1 MAGGE
6 RLRMLIVSGIR
17 RLTGRAGKKRE
28 RIAIL
33 GSGWAGYA
41 FARTLDPS
49 KYERIIIS
57 PRSYFVFTPLLA
69 STSVGTLE
77 FRTTLESVRR
87 LGDVEF
93 HQGWA
98 DDIDLSRKVIRV
110 EENQA
115 DDLSSQTIL
124 PPPKK
129 DPNSSEVQV
138 EPPQIP
144 KGPAMDIGYDKLVI
158 AVGAYSQTFGIEGV
172 RQHANF
178 LRDIGDARRIRL
190 RVLSLFEQCS
200 SPTISEGDRH
210 KLLHF
215 AVVGGGPTGIEFA
228 AELHDLIHDDL
239 SKIYPELMKYAKI
252 TVYDISPKILPMF
265 DQALASYAMRAI
277 QKQNIEIKTAH
288 SIQRVRPDKDSATG
302 GLKIKIKEYG
312 DDEVG
317 AGIVVWST
325 GLMQNPL
332 IEKLMGKSLSGA
344 LPVGGR
350 EAPREFRLERDTK
363 TGGVITDSR
372 FRARLADAT
381 ALDKDNTA
389 AAPGLPKDKAPGGGS
404 SDGPAA
410 GLQTQV
416 LNDVFVIGDCAVIAD
431 QPTLP
436 KTAQVASQEAA
447 YLAKALNRGTLEEG
461 KPFTFR
467 NLGTM
472 TYLGNWKA
480 LFQGSSGDLTGFM
493 AWVLWRGAYLTKSM
507 SWKNKLLIPVY
518 WMVSWVFGRDIS
530 RF

>member
-1 MAGGE
+1 MALSLAKSATSS
-6 RLRMLIVSGIR
+6 RLVTR
-17 RLTGRAGKKRE
+17 RALPISRRSNCARC
-28 RIAIL
+28 
-33 GSGWAGYA
+33 
-41 FARTLDPS
+41 FATSVESEKADD
-49 KYERIIIS
+49 
-57 PRSYFVFTPLLA
+57 FVFTPLLA

-98 DDIDLSRKVIRV
+98 DDIDFSRKVIRV

-129 DPNSSEVQV
+129 DPKSNEIQV

-144 KGPAMDIGYDKLVI
+144 KGPVMDVGYDKLVI

-172 RQHANF
+172 RQHAHF
-178 LRDIGDARRIRL
+178 LRDIGDARRVRL

-200 SPTISEGDRH
+200 SPTISEENRR

-239 SKIYPELMKYAKI
+239 SKIYPDLMQYVKI
-252 TVYDISPKILPMF
+252 TVYDIAPKILPMF
-265 DQALASYAMRAI
+265 DQALASYAMGAI

-288 SIQRVRPDKDSATG
+288 SIQRVRPDTDSTG

-312 DDEVG
+312 DEEVG

-332 IEKLMGKSLSGA
+332 IEKLMGKSLSA
-344 LPVGGR
+344 TLPIEGQ
-350 EAPREFRLERDTK
+350 EAPRELRLEKDAK
-363 TGGVITDSR
+363 TGGVITDGR
-372 FRARLADAT
+372 FRARLADAS
-381 ALDKDNTA
+381 AIKKDNTVA
-389 AAPGLPKDKAPGGGS
+389 TTTGDAPGAGA
-404 SDGPAA
+404 AA

-436 KTAQVASQEAA
+436 KTAQVASQEAT
-447 YLAKALNRGTLEEG
+447 YLAKALNKGPLEEQ
-461 KPFTFR
+461 KPFKFR

-493 AWVLWRGAYLTKSM
+493 AWVIWRGAYLTKSM

-518 WMVSWVFGRDIS
+518 WFVSWVFGRDIS

>member
-1 MAGGE
+1 MAPGPG
-6 RLRMLIVSGIR
+6 LRTRIVNGIR

-41 FARTLDPS
+41 FARTLDPA
-49 KYERIIIS
+49 KYERVIIS

-77 FRTTLESVRR
+77 FRTILESVRR

-98 DDIDLSRKVIRV
+98 DDIDFSRKVIHV

-124 PPPKK
+124 PPPKHPKTK
-129 DPNSSEVQV
+129 DVQGV
-138 EPPQIP
+138 EPPQVP
-144 KGPAMDIGYDKLVI
+144 KGPVMDVAYDKLVV

-172 RQHANF
+172 RQYAHF
-178 LRDIGDARRIRL
+178 LRDIGDARRVRL

-200 SPTISEGDRH
+200 SPTISE
-210 KLLHF
+210 
-215 AVVGGGPTGIEFA
+215 
-228 AELHDLIHDDL
+228 LHDLIHDDL
-239 SKIYPELMKYAKI
+239 SKIYPDLMPYVKI
-252 TVYDISPKILPMF
+252 TVYDIAPKILPMF
-265 DQALASYAMRAI
+265 DQALASYAMGTV

-288 SIQRVRPDKDSATG
+288 SIQRVRPDTDPTG

-332 IEKLMGKSLSGA
+332 IEKLMAKSLSAAAA
-344 LPVGGR
+344 LPVEGH
-350 EAPREFRLERDTK
+350 EAPRELRLEKDAK
-363 TGGVITDSR
+363 TGGVMVDDR
-372 FRARLADAT
+372 FRARLADPS
-381 ALDKDNTA
+381 ALKENNA
-389 AAPGLPKDKAPGGGS
+389 
-404 SDGPAA
+404 PAA
-410 GLQTQV
+410 VSLQSQI

-447 YLAKALNRGTLEEG
+447 YLAKALNNGTLDEG

-480 LFQGSSGDLTGFM
+480 LFQGTSGDLTGFM

-507 SWKNKLLIPVY
+507 SWKNKMLIPIY
-518 WMVSWVFGRDIS
+518 WFVSWVFGRDIS

>member
-1 MAGGE
+1 MASSLTKSTTA
-6 RLRMLIVSGIR
+6 RLVTQSTLSIAR
-17 RLTGRAGKKRE
+17 RSECARCFATSVESSKAACAHR
-28 RIAIL
+28 
-33 GSGWAGYA
+33 WAGYA
-41 FARTLDPS
+41 FARKLDPA

-77 FRTTLESVRR
+77 FRTILESVRR

-98 DDIDLSRKVIRV
+98 DDIDFSRKLIRV

-129 DPNSSEVQV
+129 NPESNEIQV

-144 KGPAMDIGYDKLVI
+144 KGPVMNVGYDKLVI
-158 AVGAYSQTFGIEGV
+158 AVGAYSQTFGIDGV
-172 RQHANF
+172 RQHAHF
-178 LRDIGDARRIRL
+178 LRDIGDARRVRL

-200 SPTISEGDRH
+200 SPTISEENRH

-239 SKIYPELMKYAKI
+239 SKIYPDLVKYAKI

-277 QKQNIEIKTAH
+277 QKQNIDIKTAH
-288 SIQRVRPDKDSATG
+288 TIQRVRPDTDSTG

-312 DDEVG
+312 DEEVG

-332 IEKLMGKSLSGA
+332 IEKLMSKSLSGA
-344 LPVGGR
+344 LPVEGQ
-350 EAPREFRLERDTK
+350 EAPREFRLERDSK
-363 TGGVITDSR
+363 TGGIITDGR
-372 FRARLADAT
+372 FRAQLADST
-381 ALDKDNTA
+381 ALKGDNTA
-389 AAPGLPKDKAPGGGS
+389 TN
-404 SDGPAA
+404 GPAA
-410 GLQTQV
+410 GLQTQI
-416 LNDVFVIGDCAVIAD
+416 LNDVFVIGDCAVISD

-436 KTAQVASQEAA
+436 KTAQVASQEAS
-447 YLAKALNRGTLEEG
+447 YLAKALNKGSMEEE
-461 KPFTFR
+461 KPFAFR

-480 LFQGSSGDLTGFM
+480 LFQGTSGDLTGFM

-518 WMVSWVFGRDIS
+518 WFVSWVFGRDIS